1 MSDTITTRILE
12 DTDVE
17 RVLELLRA
25 ALGEPPLL
33 KRTPALFAWK
43 HFDNPF
49 GPSVAILAES
59 DERIVGLRTF
69 MRWDLLTPAG
79 STVRCVR
86 AVDTATHPDHH
97 RRGIFRR
104 LTEEALEIASAQ
116 GVDLVFNTPNERSGA
131 GYVTMG
137 WREVGPVGV
146 LVRPSPRLVLGASA
160 SDATDPSRFIDDPEP
175 VGSLRVADREPRGLR
190 TPRGEAYL
198 RWRFGSHPT
207 ARYFRVERNDSV
219 AVVRPNV
226 RGGRRELVLADVFG
240 ARPAGAIRRA
250 ARRSR
255 SAYLAA
261 WFSAGTPERRA
272 ALRSGLVPV
281 PGLNPLTLMAR
292 PLHDLDVDVFD
303 MSNWDLAVSDL
314 ELL

>member
-1 MSDTITTRILE
+1 
-12 DTDVE
+12 
-17 RVLELLRA
+17 
-25 ALGEPPLL
+25 
-33 KRTPALFAWK
+33 
-43 HFDNPF
+43 
-49 GPSVAILAES
+49 
-59 DERIVGLRTF
+59 
-69 MRWDLLTPAG
+69 
-79 STVRCVR
+79 
-86 AVDTATHPDHH
+86 
-97 RRGIFRR
+97 
-104 LTEEALEIASAQ
+104 
-116 GVDLVFNTPNERSGA
+116 
-131 GYVTMG
+131 
-137 WREVGPVGV
+137 
-146 LVRPSPRLVLGASA
+146 
-160 SDATDPSRFIDDPEP
+160 
-175 VGSLRVADREPRGLR
+175 
-190 TPRGEAYL
+190 
-198 RWRFGSHPT
+198 
-207 ARYFRVERNDSV
+207 V